1 MDMFT
6 HDEVQDVEY
15 FTMNIQRLMK
25 ERMKITQ
32 RGKLNERE
40 DLRLDEIDA
49 EVIYW
54 DERIESI
61 YLKYEDDEWEDC
73 DSSVTTA

>member
-1 MDMFT
+1 MFT
-6 HDEVQDVEY
+6 YNEVQDIEY
-15 FTMNIQRLMK
+15 FEMNIQRLMK

-49 EVIYW
+49 EVMYW
-54 DERIESI
+54 DERIDVI
-61 YLKYEDDEWEDC
+61 YEKYEDEYYEDC
-73 DSSVTTA
+73 DSSVSAA

>member
-1 MDMFT
+1 MFT
-6 HDEVQDVEY
+6 YDEVQDIEY

-40 DLRLDEIDA
+40 DYRLDEIDV

-54 DERIESI
+54 EERIDAI
-61 YLKYEDDEWEDC
+61 YDKYEEYDWDDNC

>member
-6 HDEVQDVEY
+6 YNEVQDIEY
-15 FTMNIQRLMK
+15 FEMNIHRLMK

-40 DLRLDEIDA
+40 DLRLDEIDS
-49 EVIYW
+49 EVNYW
-54 DERIESI
+54 DERIEVI
-61 YLKYEDDEWEDC
+61 FNKYEDEFDDY
-73 DSSVTTA
+73 DSSVTVA